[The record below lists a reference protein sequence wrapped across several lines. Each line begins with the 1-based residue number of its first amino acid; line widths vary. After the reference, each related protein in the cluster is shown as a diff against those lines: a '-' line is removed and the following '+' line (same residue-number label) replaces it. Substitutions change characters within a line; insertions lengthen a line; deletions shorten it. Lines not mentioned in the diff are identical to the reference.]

1 MSGHRVH
8 AIKGSSQAKREASGA
23 FAQRILLSSTWGAV
37 LSAALLAALL
47 LGGCGQSGTNAVT
60 PQPAATSCVNSQAN
74 ILKNGLM
81 TWSGLFSTHWMV
93 NQAQQVTITP
103 DQSLSGGMFQVTSE
117 PVSLSLGQQAIDI
130 PPAFSLHVGGTLARA
145 PAYPVTLS
153 LPVAGCWKI
162 TAQLD
167 NASSSIFVLAD
178 ALPDASACPFSV
190 PSPAATPGD
199 EFVYGADPIFWA
211 LTPPYTVNTPIYLT
225 LRVTNNYQVASL
237 PLAAVQIANQG
248 QVIQFTAAPTQISS
262 NDSGAFYQNAQP
274 LVLPT
279 SGCWLLTVYA
289 GASNGTVVVQV
300 Q

>member
-1 MSGHRVH
+1 MSGHRVYAIHCSSH
-8 AIKGSSQAKREASGA
+8 AKTESSAFYRGRNSCGGRRGGA
-23 FAQRILLSSTWGAV
+23 LF
-37 LSAALLAALL
+37 ALLLVALL
-47 LGGCGQSGTNAVT
+47 LGACGQSGTNAAAA
-60 PQPAATSCVNSQAN
+60 QPAATSCVNSQAN
-74 ILKNGLM
+74 TLKSGLM

-103 DQSLSGGMFQVTSE
+103 DQSLPGGLFQVTSE
-117 PVSLSLGQQAIDI
+117 PVSLSLGQQAIDM
-130 PPAFSLHVGGTLARA
+130 PPAFSLHVGDTLARA

-167 NASSSIFVLAD
+167 NTASSIFVLAD
-178 ALPDASACPFSV
+178 APPDASACPFSV
-190 PSPAATPGD
+190 PSSAATPGD

-211 LTPPYTVNTPIYLT
+211 LTPPYMVNTPIYLT
-225 LRVTNNYQVASL
+225 LRVTNNYQVTSL

-248 QVIQFTAAPTQISS
+248 QIINFTAAPTQISS
-262 NDSGAFYQNAQP
+262 NDSGTFYQNAQP
-274 LVLPT
+274 LVLPA

>member
-1 MSGHRVH
+1 MSGHRVQ
-8 AIKGSSQAKREASGA
+8 AIQGSSQAKKAASA
-23 FAQRILLSSTWGAV
+23 VQRQQILLRSRWGAV
-37 LSAALLAALL
+37 LIAALLVAVL
-47 LGGCGQSGTNAVT
+47 LGACGQSGATA
-60 PQPAATSCVNSQAN
+60 QSAATHCVSGQAN
-74 ILKNGLM
+74 TLRSGMM
-81 TWSGLFSTHWMV
+81 TWAGLFSTGWMV

-117 PVSLSLGQQAIDI
+117 PVSLSLGQQTIDM

-167 NASSSIFVLAD
+167 NASSSIFVRAH
-178 ALPDASACPFSV
+178 APRGASNCPFSV
-190 PSPAATPGD
+190 PSPAASPGD

-211 LTPPYTVNTPIYLT
+211 LTPPYTMNTPIYLT

-248 QVIQFTAAPTQISS
+248 QIINFTATPTQISS
-262 NDSGAFYQNAQP
+262 NESGTFYQTAQP
-274 LVLPT
+274 LVLPA
-279 SGCWLLTVYA
+279 SGCWLLSAYA
-289 GASNGTVVVQV
+289 GTTNGTVVVQV

>member
-1 MSGHRVH
+1 MLRSR
-8 AIKGSSQAKREASGA
+8 
-23 FAQRILLSSTWGAV
+23 WGAA
-37 LSAALLAALL
+37 LIAALLVALL
-47 LGGCGQSGTNAVT
+47 LGACGQSGASAAT
-60 PQPAATSCVNSQAN
+60 PQPAATSCTKGQAN
-74 ILKNGLM
+74 FLKSGMM
-81 TWSGLFSTHWMV
+81 TWDGLFSTDWTV

-103 DQSLSGGMFQVTSE
+103 DQSLQGGLFQVTSE
-117 PVSLSLGQQAIDI
+117 PVSLSLGQQSIAM
-130 PPAFSLHVGGTLARA
+130 PPAFSLHVGSTLARA

-167 NASSSIFVLAD
+167 NASSSIFVRAD
-178 ALPDASACPFSV
+178 TPSDASACPFSV
-190 PSPAATPGD
+190 PSSAATPGD
-199 EFVYGADPIFWA
+199 EFIYGADPIFWA

-248 QVIQFTAAPTQISS
+248 KIINFTAAPTQISS

-274 LVLPT
+274 LLFPAA
-279 SGCWLLTVYA
+279 GCWLLSVYA
-289 GASNGTVVVQV
+289 GAANGTVVVQV

>member
-8 AIKGSSQAKREASGA
+8 AIKGSSQAKREARSA
-23 FAQRILLSSTWGAV
+23 FTQRIFLSSKWGAV
-37 LSAALLAALL
+37 LIAALLVAALL
-47 LGGCGQSGTNAVT
+47 GACGQGGAGAATA
-60 PQPAATSCVNSQAN
+60 QPAATSCVNGQAN
-74 ILKNGLM
+74 TLKSGLM
-81 TWSGLFSTHWMV
+81 TWSGLFSTNWMV

-103 DQSLSGGMFQVTSE
+103 DKSLSGGLFQVTSE
-117 PVSLSLGQQAIDI
+117 PVSLALGQQTIDV
-130 PPAFSLHVGGTLARA
+130 PPAFSLHVGDTLARA

-167 NASSSIFVLAD
+167 NALSSIFVRAD
-178 ALPDASACPFSV
+178 APPNASDCPFSV
-190 PSPAATPGD
+190 PSAAATPGD

-211 LTPPYTVNTPIYLT
+211 LTPPYAVNTPIYLT
-225 LRVTNNYQVASL
+225 LRVTNNYQVTSL

-248 QVIQFTAAPTQISS
+248 KLINFTAVPTQISS

-274 LVLPT
+274 LTLPAA
-279 SGCWLLTVYA
+279 GCWLLTAYA
-289 GASNGTVVVQV
+289 GVSNGTVVVQV